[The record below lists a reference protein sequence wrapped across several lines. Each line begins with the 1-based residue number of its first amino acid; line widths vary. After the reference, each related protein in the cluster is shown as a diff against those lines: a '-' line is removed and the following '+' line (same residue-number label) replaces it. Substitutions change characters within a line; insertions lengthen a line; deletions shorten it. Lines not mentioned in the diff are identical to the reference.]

1 MEVRFDLTNT
11 DRKALV
17 KAVSN
22 TLGIEAKY
30 LKMPTCAYEIGEF
43 AITKEGTLVYDDCT
57 VNEKVVLLMA
67 SLEEQGFKLE
77 TEEQA
82 DTLVVEIPKQGL
94 TDLALDNLSKLI
106 ESKGWLIK
114 KALGTND
121 LPIEET
127 ETTLRFPW
135 FKITGTEGEGL
146 AYAQLVVALVDM
158 ARNSKRIT
166 AKERTV
172 PNEKYAFRCFL
183 LRLGFIGEDFK
194 VARKLFMQNLA
205 GNTAWKDGAKHND
218 EVPEA

>member
-17 KAVSN
+17 KAIAEHLN
-22 TLGIEAKY
+22 TEANY
-30 LKMPTCAYEIGEF
+30 LKMPTCAYQIAEF
-43 AITKEGTLVYDDCT
+43 TVTKEGTLVYADSTD
-57 VNEKVVLLMA
+57 NEKVVLLMA
-67 SLEEQGFKLE
+67 ALEEQGFILE
-77 TEEQA
+77 EEELI
-82 DTLVVEIPKQGL
+82 DTLAVEIPKANL
-94 TDLALDNLSKLI
+94 TETSLNNLNKII

-114 KALGTND
+114 KAIGSDN
-121 LPIEET
+121 LPIEEA
-127 ETTLRFPW
+127 ENSLKFPW

-146 AYAQLVVALVDM
+146 AYAQLVAGLIDM

-166 AKERTV
+166 AKEHTV

-183 LRLGFIGEDFK
+183 LRLGFIGDDFK

-218 EVPEA
+218 AVPEA

>member
-22 TLGIEAKY
+22 ALGIEAKY
-30 LKMPTCAYEIGEF
+30 LRMPTCAYEIGKF
-43 AITKEGTLVYDDCT
+43 TITKEGTLVYDDCT
-57 VNEKVVLLMA
+57 DNEKVVLLMA

-82 DTLVVEIPKQGL
+82 DTLVVEIPKEGL
-94 TDLALDNLSKLI
+94 SDLALDNLGKLI

-135 FKITGTEGEGL
+135 FNITGTGGEAL
-146 AYAQLVVALVDM
+146 AYGQLVVGLVDM

-166 AKERTV
+166 AKERIV

-205 GNTAWKDGAKHND
+205 GNTAWKDGAKHDD

>member
-1 MEVRFDLTNT
+1 M
-11 DRKALV
+11 
-17 KAVSN
+17 
-22 TLGIEAKY
+22 GIEAKY
-30 LKMPTCAYEIGEF
+30 LRMLTCAYEIGEF
-43 AITKEGTLVYDDCT
+43 TITKEGTLVYDDCT
-57 VNEKVVLLMA
+57 DNEKVVLLMA

-77 TEEQA
+77 NEEQA

-94 TDLALDNLSKLI
+94 NDLALDNLGKLI

-114 KALGTND
+114 KALDTND

-135 FKITGTEGEGL
+135 FKITGTEDEGL